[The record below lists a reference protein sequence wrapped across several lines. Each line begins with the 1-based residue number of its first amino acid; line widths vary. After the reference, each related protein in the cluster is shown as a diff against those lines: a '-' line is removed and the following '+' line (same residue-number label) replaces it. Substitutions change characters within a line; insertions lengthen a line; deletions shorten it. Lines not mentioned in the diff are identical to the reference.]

1 MAFGIG
7 LQLLPASDNLNSSTV
22 LEAVLAHFRMASLT
36 VKFDCFNLQTLLED
50 SLVSQFNMATVTH
63 HRFTVDEYERM
74 IDNGILTEN
83 ERVELIR
90 GEVVEKMVVGPLHSA
105 TVNRI
110 NRLLTTRLLALAIV
124 SVQNP
129 IVLNDSEPEPDLA
142 LLAPREDFYATSKPK
157 SSDACLVIEVA
168 DTSIA
173 YDRDIKLPLYA
184 QAGIQEFWIVNL
196 VELMVEVYRQPLPS
210 GSYALRT
217 DFVRGDMLS
226 ALAFSEVTLAI
237 DSMLG

>member
-1 MAFGIG
+1 
-7 LQLLPASDNLNSSTV
+7 
-22 LEAVLAHFRMASLT
+22 
-36 VKFDCFNLQTLLED
+36 
-50 SLVSQFNMATVTH
+50 MATVTH

-74 IDNGILTEN
+74 IDKGILTEN

-142 LLAPREDFYATSKPK
+142 LLAPSEDFYATSKPT
-157 SSDACLVIEVA
+157 SSDARLVIEVA
-168 DTSIA
+168 DTSLA